1 MILIRV
7 SKSNGKEMFDCF
19 IKFYADT
26 ELADWLYYECRNNEK
41 IHTYGT
47 AQLQLHFYT
56 RGHAWHHAVFCV
68 DGARFLRGK
77 LICHESI
84 RGIST
89 G

>member
-1 MILIRV
+1 MIFQKAHSYISMMFLYVAQAIAWV
-7 SKSNGKEMFDCF
+7 KSSSPAKN
-19 IKFYADT
+19 A
-26 ELADWLYYECRNNEK
+26 N
-41 IHTYGT
+41 YGT

>member
-1 MILIRV
+1 MHVHACVTHVHVLFVILHV
-7 SKSNGKEMFDCF
+7 GV
-19 IKFYADT
+19 IK
-26 ELADWLYYECRNNEK
+26 
-41 IHTYGT
+41 ITYDT